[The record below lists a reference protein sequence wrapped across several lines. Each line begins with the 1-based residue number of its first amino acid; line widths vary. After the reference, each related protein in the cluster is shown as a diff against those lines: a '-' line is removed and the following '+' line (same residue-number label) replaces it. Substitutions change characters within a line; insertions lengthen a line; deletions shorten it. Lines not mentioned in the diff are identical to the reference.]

1 MKRGITLSVMAIAVV
16 IMIIVISTAT
26 VIGTN
31 TMKAASYEEY
41 ISKLKRVEDE
51 VNFYIEN
58 EGTLPITGEVISK
71 SGCKPDFVNKL
82 NANGDSQEDLYII
95 DMNKLN
101 VISVN
106 IGYGNIDDNDI
117 FLITSNTNNIY
128 YYGGFEYDGE
138 TIFNIER

>member
-1 MKRGITLSVMAIAVV
+1 MKRGITLSIMAIAVA
-16 IMIIVISTAT
+16 IMFIVIGTAT

-51 VNFYIEN
+51 VNFYIES
-58 EGTLPITGEVISK
+58 EGTLPITGEILSK
-71 SGCKPDFVNKL
+71 DGCKLEFINAL
-82 NANGDSQEDLYII
+82 NANGDSQNDLYII

-101 VISVN
+101 VVSVN
-106 IGYGNIDDNDI
+106 IGFGTIDDNDI
-117 FLITSNTNNIY
+117 FLITANTNNIY
-128 YYGGFEYDGE
+128 YYGGFKYDGK